1 MRNDRNRHGD
11 TETRGHGEKEMRI
24 HNKCGVRSAD
34 CGLKGKS
41 GMRTAVI
48 AALIVLFGFA
58 GNASAMLTAKANHD
72 HITIDFF
79 YHGSTVGVKGVSDA
93 GRDLVIKIT
102 SPEGEQV
109 MKQKGKVAGALWMN
123 VGTLKFENTP
133 NMYEVFSTKKVDDI
147 LTAEERGKH
156 TLGYAALADH
166 VGVSP
171 VTNGLDKAQWFGEFV
186 KFKEA
191 SNLYKT
197 DFGKIE
203 MKDLPDGH
211 QEYYILTPW
220 PYQATPGEY
229 TVSVYA
235 VKGGK
240 VVEQA
245 ESHVKVEQ
253 VGMVKTLA
261 TMAKDSA
268 AIYGFLSIGV
278 ALSAG
283 FGVGLVFRK
292 GGGSH

>member
-1 MRNDRNRHGD
+1 MRNRHGD
-11 TETRGHGEKEMRI
+11 AGTRGRGEREMQ
-24 HNKCGVRSAD
+24 NQKCGVRSAE
-34 CGLKGKS
+34 CG
-41 GMRTAVI
+41 MITMI
-48 AALIVLFGFA
+48 ALVFMLIA
-58 GNASAMLTAKANHD
+58 GYAGDASAMLTAKANHD
-72 HITIDFF
+72 LITIDFF

-109 MKQKGKVAGALWMN
+109 MKQKGKVAGVLWMN
-123 VGTLKFENTP
+123 VGTLKFEKTP
-133 NMYEVFSTKKVDDI
+133 NMYELFSTKKVDDI
-147 LTAEERGKH
+147 LNAEELKKH
-156 TLGYAALADH
+156 TLGYAALVDH
-166 VGVSP
+166 VKVSP
-171 VTNGLDKAQWFGEFV
+171 LANADEKSKWFGEFV

-211 QEYYILTPW
+211 QEYYIQTQW
-220 PYQATPGEY
+220 PYQAAPGEY
-229 TVSVYA
+229 LVSVYA

-240 VVEQA
+240 VVERA
-245 ESHVKVEQ
+245 ESHVRVEQ

-268 AIYGFLSIGV
+268 ALYGFLSIGV

-283 FGVGLVFRK
+283 FGVGMIFRK

>member
-1 MRNDRNRHGD
+1 MGK
-11 TETRGHGEKEMRI
+11 G
-24 HNKCGVRSAD
+24 KCGNV
-34 CGLKGKS
+34 
-41 GMRTAVI
+41 TI
-48 AALIVLFGFA
+48 AACGAISIVALAFMLILGHA
-58 GNASAMLTAKANHD
+58 GDASAMLTAKANHD

-79 YHGSTVGVKGVSDA
+79 YHGSTVGVRGVSDA

-102 SPEGEQV
+102 SPEGHQV
-109 MKQKGKVAGALWMN
+109 MKKKGKVAGALWMN
-123 VGTLKFENTP
+123 VGTLTFEKTP
-133 NMYEVFSTKKVDDI
+133 NFYEMFSTKKVDDI
-147 LTAEERGKH
+147 LTREERGKY
-156 TLGYAALADH
+156 TLGYEALAEH
-166 VGVSP
+166 VEVGP
-171 VTNGLDKAQWFGEFV
+171 VANASEKTQWFGEFV

-191 SNLYKT
+191 SNLYKS

-203 MKDLPDGH
+203 MKDLPDGR
-211 QEYYILTPW
+211 QEYYIQTQW

-229 TVSVYA
+229 LVSVYA
-235 VKGGK
+235 VKDGK

>member
-1 MRNDRNRHGD
+1 VAAIVAVMMIMLGY
-11 TETRGHGEKEMRI
+11 TT
-24 HNKCGVRSAD
+24 SAH
-34 CGLKGKS
+34 
-41 GMRTAVI
+41 
-48 AALIVLFGFA
+48 
-58 GNASAMLTAKANHD
+58 AMLTAKANHD

-102 SPEGEQV
+102 SPEVRQV
-109 MKQKGKVAGALWMN
+109 MKQKGKVAGVLWMN

-133 NMYEVFSTKKVDDI
+133 NMYELFSTRKVEDI
-147 LTAEERGKH
+147 LTADERKKH

-166 VGVSP
+166 VEIGP
-171 VTNGLDKAQWFGEFV
+171 LANAAEKTQWFGEFV
-186 KFKEA
+186 KFKED

-211 QEYYILTPW
+211 QEYFIQTQW
-220 PYQATPGEY
+220 PYQAAPGDY
-229 TVSVYA
+229 LVSVYA
-235 VKGGK
+235 VKNGA

-261 TMAKDSA
+261 DMARDSA
-268 AIYGFLSIGV
+268 ALYGFLSIGI

-283 FGVGLVFRK
+283 FGVGLIFRK

>member
-1 MRNDRNRHGD
+1 MNR
-11 TETRGHGEKEMRI
+11 TRTFI
-24 HNKCGVRSAD
+24 TALTAALLLCGAGRAA
-34 CGLKGKS
+34 
-41 GMRTAVI
+41 AVI
-48 AALIVLFGFA
+48 
-58 GNASAMLTAKANHD
+58 SLTANHD

-102 SPEGEQV
+102 SPEGHQV

-123 VGTLKFENTP
+123 VGTLTFENTP
-133 NMYEVFSTKKVDDI
+133 NMYELFSTKKVDDI
-147 LTAEERGKH
+147 LSVDEQKKH

-166 VGVSP
+166 VEISP
-171 VTNGLDKAQWFGEFV
+171 MANAAEKTQWFGEFV

-197 DFGKIE
+197 DFGKID

-211 QEYYILTPW
+211 QEYYIQTQW
-220 PYQATPGEY
+220 PYQAAPGEY
-229 TVSVYA
+229 LVSVYA
-235 VKGGK
+235 VKDGK

-268 AIYGFLSIGV
+268 ALYGFLSIGI

>member
-1 MRNDRNRHGD
+1 MNCGL
-11 TETRGHGEKEMRI
+11 RI
-24 HNKCGVRSAD
+24 AD

-41 GMRTAVI
+41 GMRTAVV
-48 AALIVLFGFA
+48 AALIILFGFA

-102 SPEGEQV
+102 SPEGHQV
-109 MKQKGKVAGALWMN
+109 MKQKGKVAGVLWMN
-123 VGTLKFENTP
+123 VGTLTFENTP
-133 NMYEVFSTKKVDDI
+133 NMYELFSTKKVDDI
-147 LTAEERGKH
+147 LTPGQQRKH

-166 VGVSP
+166 VEVSP
-171 VTNGLDKAQWFGEFV
+171 VANPAEKKQWFGEFV

-197 DFGKIE
+197 DSGKIE

-211 QEYYILTPW
+211 QEYFIETSW
-220 PYQATPGEY
+220 PYQAAPGDY

-235 VKGGK
+235 VKNGK
-240 VVEQA
+240 VIEQA

-268 AIYGFLSIGV
+268 ALYGFLSIGI

>member
-1 MRNDRNRHGD
+1 MKRGHGD
-11 TETRGHGEKEMRI
+11 AVTRGQGEKEMKKKTK
-24 HNKCGVRSAD
+24 HGYSV
-34 CGLKGKS
+34 
-41 GMRTAVI
+41 T
-48 AALIVLFGFA
+48 IVLTILMLVVYS
-58 GNASAMLTAKANHD
+58 GNADAMLTAKANHD

-79 YHGSTVGVKGVSDA
+79 YHGSTVGVKGVFDA

-102 SPEGEQV
+102 SPEGHQV
-109 MKQKGKVAGALWMN
+109 MKQKGKVAGFLWMN
-123 VGTLKFENTP
+123 VGMLKFENTP
-133 NMYEVFSTKKVDDI
+133 NLYEVFSTRKVEDI
-147 LTAEERGKH
+147 LTPEQQKKH

-166 VGVSP
+166 VEIGP
-171 VTNGLDKAQWFGEFV
+171 LENAAEKTQWFGEFV
-186 KFKEA
+186 KFKED

-211 QEYYILTPW
+211 QEYFIQTQW
-220 PYQATPGEY
+220 PYQAAPGEY
-229 TVSVYA
+229 LVSVYA
-235 VKGGK
+235 VKDGK

-261 TMAKDSA
+261 GMAKDSA
-268 AIYGFLSIGV
+268 ALYGFLSVGI

-283 FGVGLVFRK
+283 FGVGMVFRK